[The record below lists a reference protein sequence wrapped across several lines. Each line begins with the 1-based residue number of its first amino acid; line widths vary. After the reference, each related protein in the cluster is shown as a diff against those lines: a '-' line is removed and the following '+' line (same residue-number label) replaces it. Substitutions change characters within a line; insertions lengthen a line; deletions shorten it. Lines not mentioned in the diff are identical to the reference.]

1 VESPA
6 YTPDQVKSFP
16 DKPGVYRFYN
26 ITDQVIYVGKAKSL
40 KARVSSY
47 FNDLSG
53 HNRKTRKMVGEI
65 ARIEITLVN
74 SEFDA
79 LLLENSLIKEYQPR
93 YNILLK
99 DDKSFPFI
107 MVAKEPFPRV
117 FYTRRLNR
125 KKGRFFGPYASVRA
139 MKSVLELLR
148 NLYTIRTCSLALSA
162 ENIKAGKFK
171 VCLEYHIGRCKA
183 PCVGLQT
190 EEEYLSDIR
199 LAEDILKGN
208 LAPVRNYFKERMT
221 TAAEKLEYEQAQIMK
236 EKLEM
241 LEKFQ
246 ARTVIV
252 NPEINDVDVFAIT
265 NDQKFAYVNY
275 MKIANG
281 SIVLSNT
288 VEVKKKLEE
297 PDNELLAQIMVDMR
311 RQAQSTSREI
321 LSNIPVDY
329 EPGAEVRVP
338 KIGDKKKLI
347 DLAMKNAL
355 YFKKEKLTAAKPEG
369 YRELRVLEQL
379 QSDLHLKTI
388 PEHIECFDNSNL
400 SGTNP
405 VASMVYFHKGKPAK
419 KEYRHFNIKTVTGPN
434 DFASME
440 EIVYRRYKRLLE
452 EKTTLPDLVVV
463 DGGKGQ
469 LSSAV
474 EAMRKLDIYGKVPVI
489 GIAKRLE
496 EIYFPNDEFPLHI
509 NKKSESLKLLQHI
522 RNEAHRFAITFHRD
536 KRSKKAIGSELTVI
550 EGIGHK
556 TMEKLLKKFK
566 SVKKLKEASEDE
578 IAQVIGKSKAQVVVA
593 AFTQDQ

>member
-1 VESPA
+1 MESPA
-6 YTPDQVKSFP
+6 YTPEQVKYFP

-26 ITDQVIYVGKAKSL
+26 TTDRVIYVGKAKSL
-40 KARVSSY
+40 RARVSSY
-47 FNDLSG
+47 FNDSPG
-53 HNRKTRKMVGEI
+53 QNRKTRKMVSEI

-107 MVAKEPFPRV
+107 MVVKEPFPRV
-117 FYTRRLNR
+117 FYTRRVNR

-148 NLYTIRTCSLALSA
+148 NLYTIRTCSLPLSA
-162 ENIKAGKFK
+162 DNIKSGKFK
-171 VCLEYHIGRCKA
+171 VCLEYHIGRCKG

-208 LAPVRNYFKERMT
+208 LAPVRNYFKDRMT
-221 TAAEKLEYEQAQIMK
+221 IAAEKLEFEQAQIMK

-265 NDQKFAYVNY
+265 TDQKSAYVNY

-281 SIVLSNT
+281 SIVLSNMI
-288 VEVKKKLEE
+288 EVKKKLEE
-297 PDNELLAQIMVDMR
+297 SDDELLGQIMLDMR
-311 RQAQSTSREI
+311 RQAQSTSSEI

-355 YFKKEKLTAAKPEG
+355 YFKKEKLNAAKPER

-379 QSDLHLKTI
+379 QSDLHLKTL

-400 SGTNP
+400 GGTNP

-452 EKTTLPDLVVV
+452 EQSTLPDLVVV

-474 EAMRKLDIYGKVPVI
+474 EALRKLDIYGKVPVI
-489 GIAKRLE
+489 GIAKKLE

-536 KRSKKAIGSELTVI
+536 KRSKKAIGSELTGI
-550 EGIGHK
+550 EGIGQK
-556 TMEKLLKKFK
+556 TMEKLLNKFK
-566 SVKKLKEASEDE
+566 SVKKLKEASENE
-578 IAQVIGKSKAQVVVA
+578 IAPVIGKSKAKVVVA
-593 AFTQDQ
+593 ALSPR